1 MSRMPN
7 KPDNWRFDAVEVRH
21 DRDGKPVS
29 RKAFSERGLNRARR
43 ISSTDFRPAE
53 KA

>member
-29 RKAFSERGLNRARR
+29 VRHFPNVG
-43 ISSTDFRPAE
+43 
-53 KA
+53 